1 MMGIARLRRHVWK
14 KKHEQ
19 FSGMNTH
26 SLQFAKHLNERGLDF
41 EEYCA
46 DFLRERGYTV
56 RFERE
61 HEIWDADLV
70 VEPGIE
76 IDVKGSHLRK
86 LKRGKLGYG
95 FLLYKANRSRPIH
108 EPVVALVCYDLAN
121 NWGYYF
127 FVPTAQL
134 RGRHYIEFL
143 NPDPRCASNK
153 TGIELKPFYQSFKTL
168 EALGARRIKRSRGI
182 SE

>member
-1 MMGIARLRRHVWK
+1 MGIARLRRHVWK

-19 FSGMNTH
+19 FSGMKTH

-86 LKRGKLGYG
+86 LKTRQTGLWV
-95 FLLYKANRSRPIH
+95 S
-108 EPVVALVCYDLAN
+108 
-121 NWGYYF
+121 
-127 FVPTAQL
+127 FVQSQSQPSHPRA
-134 RGRHYIEFL
+134 R
-143 NPDPRCASNK
+143 RCA
-153 TGIELKPFYQSFKTL
+153 GLL
-168 EALGARRIKRSRGI
+168 
-182 SE
+182 